1 MGHIKFLMTPFNFLE
16 ISLIFDKI
24 LIFFI
29 YVKNCVAVYENILIH
44 IERMVRKLFGRM
56 GGKGYSAGAIVPMM
70 PEHTTY
76 VEPFVGGGAVY
87 FKKEPSEREVI
98 ADTDKQLIDAYKA
111 VKSVPA
117 KDLEDFEYSPSRE
130 KFNRLLKSNPRLA
143 KDKFHRY
150 AYINYYSFGAMNKG
164 YNMPGRVAR
173 GPRGEKFFRMEAYKE
188 RMKNTTI
195 KHQGYEATIRQYD
208 SPSTFFYLDPPYY
221 NASRES
227 YEGMNENFDWDKFA
241 EVVKGIKGKWI
252 LSSNP
257 DAYVRQLFKGYKI
270 RTVSLRRVLVKGTDA
285 GNKAFKE
292 LLISNF

>member
-1 MGHIKFLMTPFNFLE
+1 
-16 ISLIFDKI
+16 
-24 LIFFI
+24 
-29 YVKNCVAVYENILIH
+29 
-44 IERMVRKLFGRM
+44 MVRKLFGRM
-56 GGKGYSAGAIVPMM
+56 GGKAYSAGAIIAMM

-76 VEPFVGGGAVY
+76 VEPFVGGGSVY

-98 ADTDKQLIDAYKA
+98 ADTDKQLIDVYKA

-130 KFNRLLKSNPRLA
+130 KFNRLLKSNPRSA

-150 AYINYYSFGAMNKG
+150 AYINYFSFGTMNKA
-164 YNMPGRVAR
+164 YNSRRMVANPGL
-173 GPRGEKFFRMEAYKE
+173 RGEKFFRMEAYKE

-241 EVVKGIKGKWI
+241 QVVKGIKGKWI

-270 RTVSLRRVLVKGTDA
+270 RTVSLTRTLTKGA
-285 GNKAFKE
+285 VPHPAKPFKE